1 MTKST
6 DVLKIL
12 DEQLSSDDLVVS
24 QVFDL
29 LMSQRFQD
37 WFDGEFADYVTGEE
51 NSKSEAEIKASLKAL
66 LGRS

>member
-1 MTKST
+1 MTLAT
-6 DVLKIL
+6 DVLKKFG
-12 DEQLSSDDLVVS
+12 ESVPSDVVVS

-37 WFDGEFADYVTGEE
+37 WFDGEFTDYIAGEE
-51 NSKSEAEIKASLKAL
+51 NSKSEAEIKASLKTL